1 MLTAL
6 LFLVGAL
13 FAILFLWYLFL
24 LFFENVGPFILSMI
38 LLLKWLFSAAVA
50 LICYPFRSKKDSG
63 PA

>member
-13 FAILFLWYLFL
+13 FAVLVLWYLFL
-24 LFFENVGPFILSMI
+24 LFLDNVGPFILAMV
-38 LLLKWLFSAAVA
+38 LLVKWLFSAAVA
-50 LICYPFRSKKDSG
+50 LICYPFRSRKDSG